1 MWLLLYVLGTTLG
14 SQLQISS
21 DLFLNKLN
29 MSYGINYKYN
39 GLLHHNIHRV
49 WIFTKVVLPKLK
61 DVKFPDINFDPE
73 CKFVDHLKNSMAAS
87 KHVNSIRSICKSM
100 KPIVTLLK
108 QKELYY
114 ESAIKGILKE
124 EIPWSLYG
132 SGHSHTGRA
141 FQDPVSAGQRFSHS
155 TMRETTVCKKKALS
169 ALFPAIAG
177 LATIAVE
184 SLNSFLQRKR
194 NKAMASGM
202 MAIRQDQSLAWNSLK
217 QLQNDFL
224 LYGKYN
230 VAQVQDIV
238 SMNDKRVD
246 LPENVNVPLWDK
258 VKVRALMSHENV
270 RYNIMIKKVTPGMP
284 PEMKLEVFHL
294 SHIKKSK

>member
-1 MWLLLYVLGTTLG
+1 MLLLLMFLGTTLG

-49 WIFTKVVLPKLK
+49 WIITKVVLPKLK
-61 DVKFPDINFDPE
+61 DVKFPDINFDPD

-100 KPIVTLLK
+100 KPLVTLLK

-124 EIPWSLYG
+124 EILQSLYG
-132 SGHSHTGRA
+132 SGHSHTGRT

-155 TMRETTVCKKKALS
+155 TMRETPVLQE
-169 ALFPAIAG
+169 
-177 LATIAVE
+177 E
-184 SLNSFLQRKR
+184 SFVSFVSCYCWTCHNS
-194 NKAMASGM
+194 S
-202 MAIRQDQSLAWNSLK
+202 
-217 QLQNDFL
+217 
-224 LYGKYN
+224 
-230 VAQVQDIV
+230 
-238 SMNDKRVD
+238 
-246 LPENVNVPLWDK
+246 
-258 VKVRALMSHENV
+258 
-270 RYNIMIKKVTPGMP
+270 
-284 PEMKLEVFHL
+284 
-294 SHIKKSK
+294 